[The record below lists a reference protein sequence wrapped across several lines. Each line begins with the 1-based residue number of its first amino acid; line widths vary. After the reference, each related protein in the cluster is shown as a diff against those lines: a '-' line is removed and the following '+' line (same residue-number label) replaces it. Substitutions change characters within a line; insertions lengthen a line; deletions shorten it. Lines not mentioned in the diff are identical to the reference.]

1 MTQAKYLLSLDQGTT
16 SSRCIIFSRG
26 GEIVSSA
33 QKEFTQYYPHKGWVE
48 HDAEEILATQ
58 LKVARDAMA
67 MIGAT
72 PDEIAAIGITNQR
85 ETVVVWDKTSGKP
98 VCPAIV
104 WQCRRTA
111 EYCDSLVCDGLT
123 DMIREKTGLVIDPY
137 FSGTKLRWILENV
150 SGARERAERGEL
162 LFGTVDTWL
171 IWNLTEGKVHATDP
185 SNASRTMLFNINT
198 LEWDDELLELFGI
211 PKAIMPN
218 VMPSSGIFGHTS
230 LFGGS
235 IVISGVAGDQQAAL
249 FGQCCFSRGDVKNT
263 YGTGGF
269 MLMNTGESP
278 VFSEKGLLTTVAWQ
292 EGSNTVYALEGST
305 FVCGAAIQWLRD
317 GLGLIDSAAQS
328 EFLASQVE
336 DSGGVYIVPAFVGLG
351 APYWDPYARGAIFG
365 ITRGTTKNHIVRA
378 TLESMAYQ
386 TYDLLK
392 TMENDTG
399 LDLSSLKVDGGASSN
414 NLLLQIQ
421 SNIADLPIIRPRCI
435 ETTALGAAN
444 LAGLGVGF
452 YSSKS
457 DICDC
462 WQRERVFEPD
472 IDREIRIR
480 HIDMWHK
487 AAQRSLDWINK

>member
-1 MTQAKYLLSLDQGTT
+1 MKQAKYLLALDQGTT

-67 MIGAT
+67 LIGAE
-72 PDEIAAIGITNQR
+72 PHEIAAIGITNQR
-85 ETVVVWDKTSGKP
+85 ETVIVWDKFTGKP
-98 VCPAIV
+98 ICPAIV

-111 EYCDSLVCDGLT
+111 EYCDELVSRGLT
-123 DMIREKTGLVIDPY
+123 DTIRKKTGLIIDPY
-137 FSGTKLRWILENV
+137 FSATKLRWILENV
-150 SGARERAERGEL
+150 SEAKERAVRGEI

-171 IWNLTEGKVHATDP
+171 IWNLTGGKVHATDP

-198 LEWDDELLELFGI
+198 LTWDDELLELFGI
-211 PKAIMPN
+211 PKAMMPS
-218 VMPSSGIFGHTS
+218 VMPSSGVFGHTS

-235 IVISGVAGDQQAAL
+235 IAIAGVAGDQQAAL
-249 FGQCCFSRGDVKNT
+249 FGQCCFSKGDVKNT

-269 MLMNTGESP
+269 MLMNTGSTP
-278 VFSEKGLLTTVAWQ
+278 VFSGNGLLTTVAWQ
-292 EGSNTVYALEGST
+292 EGNNVAYALEGST

-317 GLGLIDSAAQS
+317 GLGLIESAAQS

-336 DSGGVYIVPAFVGLG
+336 DNGGVYIVPAFVGLG
-351 APYWDPYARGAIFG
+351 APYWDSYARGAIFG
-365 ITRGTTKNHIVRA
+365 ITRGTTKNHIIRA

-386 TYDLLK
+386 TNDLLR
-392 TMENDTG
+392 TMESDTK
-399 LDLSSLKVDGGASSN
+399 LNLSSLKVDGGATAN
-414 NLLLQIQ
+414 DLLMQIQ
-421 SNIADLPIIRPRCI
+421 SDIADLPIVRPRCI

-457 DICDC
+457 DIFDC
-462 WQRERVFEPD
+462 WQKERVFEPMMD
-472 IDREIRIR
+472 KASRSR

-487 AAQRSLDWINK
+487 AAGRTLNWLNK